1 MNKVITNEQIE
12 KLERYLDER
21 KEIIEMNISPADKIY
36 YNGMIT
42 AIQLLGFDYTVNNDK
57 HNLFR

>member
-1 MNKVITNEQIE
+1 MKKVITEEQIE
-12 KLERYLDER
+12 RLKSYLDER

-42 AIQLLGFDYTVNNDK
+42 AIRLLGFDYIVIDDK
-57 HNLFR
+57 HNLSW

>member
-1 MNKVITNEQIE
+1 MNKVITHEQIE

-21 KEIIEMNISPADKIY
+21 KEINEMCILPADMVY

-42 AIQLLGFDYTVNNDK
+42 AIQLLGFDYIIKDDK
-57 HNLFR
+57 HNLF